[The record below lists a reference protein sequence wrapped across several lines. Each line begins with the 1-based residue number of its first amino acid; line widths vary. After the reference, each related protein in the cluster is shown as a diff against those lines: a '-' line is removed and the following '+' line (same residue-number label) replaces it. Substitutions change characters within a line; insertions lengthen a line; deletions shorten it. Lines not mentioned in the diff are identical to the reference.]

1 MVVPF
6 LTDALAA
13 LPCLC
18 CPSPTLG
25 GHVTPQTQTTR
36 FCTKFREFLFTT
48 ARGKGRVHS
57 RQQHSCSYS
66 HPTPMGTQE
75 PTPARGASLL
85 RDQECPAH
93 VALPKQPEAQDGCEV
108 PGVLPSAGTSFLT
121 TPSPHST
128 QARAA
133 ARMWLLHWHSPET
146 QAGSPLLGPK

>member
-57 RQQHSCSYS
+57 RQQHSCSCS

-75 PTPARGASLL
+75 PTPVRGASLL

-121 TPSPHST
+121 SHPITTLCPGQGSC
-128 QARAA
+128 QDVAA
-133 ARMWLLHWHSPET
+133 
-146 QAGSPLLGPK
+146 PLAQP